1 MSRFN
6 ITLIKHKNH
15 LPRPEDCQDLLPG
28 GGQGGG
34 AGGAEGAPPSEEL
47 QAGASGH
54 RHQPGQGHPEGGGH
68 AAQGHTPTDQ
78 ETNPCGQIHI
88 YESTRPK
95 EKQQESIL
103 TNLDIWGTLTRGIRG
118 RYIYITLK

>member
-34 AGGAEGAPPSEEL
+34 AGGAEGAESL
-47 QAGASGH
+47 KAAATAAT
-54 RHQPGQGHPEGGGH
+54 GGGTFWTSGEHFGPTFTLFCRICSFVANH
-68 AAQGHTPTDQ
+68 A
-78 ETNPCGQIHI
+78 C
-88 YESTRPK
+88 
-95 EKQQESIL
+95 L
-103 TNLDIWGTLTRGIRG
+103 TVF
-118 RYIYITLK
+118 